1 MKRILSLCVAAAM
14 LATLFTAAPAFAAST
29 VLTASD
35 VKSFGANN
43 EILPSAAIPDE
54 VLVAS
59 CQAGWSGATT
69 FTDTDGTV
77 TTVPSLSGTTF
88 GNARNTVVA
97 FTLPAGTTSEGLK
110 SVKLSVTVKTIK
122 QVTANNRLAVYGHS
136 LSTPWAGTTITK
148 ETFGASSTVSIL
160 SEEEMPLLGLT
171 DAITA
176 GNQTADSSSNQTI
189 SLSSNKLLLYVRN
202 MIDAGMSELT
212 FQYAMSLG
220 GAWLYSLNT
229 TTEAY
234 KPTLELSFGSEAN
247 ASLNYV
253 CAGDSIGTKAL
264 SNTWL
269 NEQYSVS
276 EDDAPLSMEIG
287 DKLYVRRN
295 QGEIT
300 ITPETEQ
307 QAFDIEYI
315 ESSYRTIVV
324 KTASDTGVTLAEDIL
339 IENIPAFTSYTY
351 TGAYDLILQ
360 HQGTYY
366 GFSKDD
372 TVFTIDVTQ
381 GENIITLVYKESV
394 VTESEIIAQE
404 GAACWFGD
412 PRSLRYENTEMGI
425 DATYIGYID
434 VHGAIKAT
442 QYDHTTDTV
451 SEVLI
456 RSNFQPDDHNS
467 PTWLALPDGRI
478 MVFYSRHTDEARF
491 FYRVSAKAG
500 DITTLGEEKI
510 LAMANNTTYPNPYI
524 LSSDPNHIY
533 LCWRGINWHPTIG
546 RLTMPDA
553 NGDCTFDWGPK
564 QIVSSTIQGSGCRPY
579 AKYTSDGES
588 KIYMTYSATHPD
600 NVNPTCIYFS
610 YIDITDLTVRDING
624 AVKASLDSA
633 PFTVTGYETDTA
645 YVVDDSTTSQR
656 GWVWDIALDGT
667 KPVIAMVRIS
677 SDKQQHDYYCATYN
691 EGVWTKT
698 HLADAGK
705 YFHQTRGVEQC
716 YSGGMSINHANPR
729 EIYGS
734 EPVDGIY
741 GEVYEIAK
749 YTLSED
755 YSAVETTEY
764 ITQNSQKNNV
774 RPVYT
779 INARQ
784 DGEMALTWMRGDYY
798 YWIVNSTYKMGFP
811 TSMMTNTTLPRESNP
826 DTSSDR
832 VFGDALKYDFAG
844 EGKTLEASVPEGSF
858 TASFY
863 VYFDSTYASGTV
875 FKAGNVSLGVERTTA
890 DNTGDTFG
898 YGDLATVIPY
908 VEIGTERYYSV
919 NRLSDSDWMQS
930 YGSTTS
936 GAKGT
941 DNMGWINYT
950 IVYDAAEGALR
961 TYVNGLIDQYIE
973 TTAANASGDVAM
985 GEISGSMAST
995 YLYSSALSQDA
1006 VKAIA
1011 AQTDLDAIIETS
1023 AYEVLTL
1030 PTQTMRNLT
1039 LPETAEDGSEIVW
1052 QTENADVI
1060 SSSGVITRAAVDTQ
1074 VNLTA
1079 TINFPT
1085 IGEKVKDFTVTVLA
1099 RNSVEDDMYVHLA
1112 FEDADVYTENG
1123 ATYVRDLSGQGN
1135 DALICGSAQVQDGFL
1150 DLTQNVATA
1159 FETNG
1164 YANITGDVLAGIYS
1178 YSVMTKLNLS
1188 SITTQPRIYDIGTD
1202 NQHSMFCR
1210 ASAFGAGIKNS
1221 STQIESANTLPPT
1234 NEDIYV
1240 TVTYDASTKV
1250 TSIYLNETLVGSGV
1264 TITHV
1269 PYQLGT
1275 GYTRNYIGRTQWW
1288 DSAYAYENGDLVG
1301 KIYDFRMYTSALS
1314 ADDVSAIINNVLP
1327 AEPTVS
1333 VTENTLAISGTELC
1347 GSVSIGIEN
1356 SDAASAEVFLC
1367 AYNGDMLVSLERK
1380 TAAIAEG
1387 AAAVDFADVSIE
1399 GATSAK
1405 ILIWNTV
1412 ETVNPLFN
1420 ALTVF

>member
-1 MKRILSLCVAAAM
+1 MREKLLSAIMAALM
-14 LATLFTAAPAFAAST
+14 LASFLPCGVFAAET
-29 VLTASD
+29 VWSAAD
-35 VKSFGANN
+35 VKSFGAND
-43 EILPSAAIPDE
+43 EILPSASEPNR
-54 VLVAS
+54 VLVAAN
-59 CQAGWSGATT
+59 QAGWSGATT

-77 TTVPSLSGTTF
+77 TAVPSLSGSPF
-88 GNARNTVVA
+88 ANARNTVVA
-97 FTLPAGTTSEGLK
+97 FSVPEGTVSTDLAAAELA
-110 SVKLSVTVKTIK
+110 VTVSSVK
-122 QVTANNRLAVYGHS
+122 QVTSGNRLAVYGHS

-148 ETFGASSTVSIL
+148 ETFGASSAVSIL

-176 GNQTADSSSNQTI
+176 GSQTSEAVSGQTVTV
-189 SLSSNKLLLYVRN
+189 STKTLTAYVKSQ
-202 MIDAGMSELT
+202 IDAGAQEIT
-212 FQYAMSLG
+212 FQFATTLG
-220 GAWLYSLNT
+220 GTYLYSAASEYVPSL
-229 TTEAY
+229 
-234 KPTLELSFGSEAN
+234 TLTYASEAN

-253 CAGDSIGTKAL
+253 CGGVSIGTKAL
-264 SNTWL
+264 SSVYL
-269 NEQYSVS
+269 NEAYTLTAS
-276 EDDAPLSMEIG
+276 DAPLNYSAQGKYYYRQNGG
-287 DKLYVRRN
+287 DIV
-295 QGEIT
+295 
-300 ITPETEQ
+300 ITPTQ
-307 QAFDIEYI
+307 KNQVFDVEYTQ
-315 ESSYRTIVV
+315 YTIP
-324 KTASDTGVTLAEDIL
+324 E
-339 IENIPAFTSYTY
+339 SYT
-351 TGAYDLILQ
+351 
-360 HQGTYY
+360 
-366 GFSKDD
+366 
-372 TVFTIDVTQ
+372 VT
-381 GENIITLVYKESV
+381 
-394 VTESEIIAQE
+394 QE

-798 YWIVNSTYKMGFP
+798 YWIVNSTYPLGFP
-811 TSMMTNTTLPRESNP
+811 TSIMTSTPLPAIEASDFESV
-826 DTSSDR
+826 R
-832 VFGDALKYDFAG
+832 VFSDSNSYAPTDAVQLLGTAMQD
-844 EGKTLEASVPEGSF
+844 GSF
-858 TASFY
+858 TAVFT
-863 VYFDSTYASGTV
+863 VKIDETYASGTI
-875 FKAGNVSLGVERTTA
+875 FSAGDFTLGVERTTA

-941 DNMGWINYT
+941 DNMGEILYALT
-950 IVYDAAEGALR
+950 YDAQTGECE
-961 TYVNGLIDQYIE
+961 TYVNSLLDQHIE
-973 TTAANASGDVAM
+973 AEAALSAA
-985 GEISGSMAST
+985 GEISLGAFAGTVSDVS
-995 YLYSSALSQDA
+995 LYSKVLSQGEIRVIGEQA
-1006 VKAIA
+1006 LCNALV
-1011 AQTDLDAIIETS
+1011 
-1023 AYEVLTL
+1023 
-1030 PTQTMRNLT
+1030 
-1039 LPETAEDGSEIVW
+1039 LPEYTVKNLALPSAAEDGTAISW
-1052 QTENADVI
+1052 TTSDADVI
-1060 SSSGVITRAAVDTQ
+1060 TESGIINRQWNTRY
-1074 VNLTA
+1074 A
-1079 TINFPT
+1079 TLSAHMTFPALGSVT
-1085 IGEKVKDFTVTVLA
+1085 KDFKVAVLA
-1099 RNSVEDDMYVHLA
+1099 KRTAADSMYLHYE
-1112 FEDADVYTENG
+1112 FEDADVYEKDGN
-1123 ATYVRDLSGQGN
+1123 TYVADKTGLGN
-1135 DALICGSAQVQDGFL
+1135 DALLCGSAVISNGAL
-1150 DLTQNVATA
+1150 DLTANTTTG
-1159 FETNG
+1159 FSTNG
-1164 YANITGDVLAGIYS
+1164 YLNVTTPILEGLRS
-1178 YSVMTKLNLS
+1178 YSVVTKVNLAS
-1188 SITTQPRIYDIGTD
+1188 TANMPRIYDFGS
-1202 NQHSMFCR
+1202 NAQHSVFCR
-1210 ASAFGAGIKNS
+1210 ASALGAGIKNS
-1221 STQIESANTLPPT
+1221 NTLIENANTQLT
-1234 NEDIYV
+1234 AGTDTYV
-1240 TVTYDASTKV
+1240 TVTYDTDTKI
-1250 TSIYLNETLVGSGV
+1250 TSIYLNETLVGSGS
-1264 TITHV
+1264 TITHE
-1269 PYQLGT
+1269 PYQIGT
-1275 GYTRNYIGRTQWW
+1275 SARNYIGRTQWW
-1288 DSAYAYENGDLVG
+1288 DSNSDNSDMIGTID
-1301 KIYDFRMYTSALS
+1301 DFRIYSCALS
-1314 ADDVSAIINNVLP
+1314 PEGIALIVNGADEGAHNLPPQPTAPTIAPAFNGVNNVSVVKDADTYCVFMRADTGYDYLTQDFGFVIKKETGAP
-1327 AEPTVS
+1327 EQTYSGLIPNEQGVVGIVLSEFVRPRKVAGYVTYLVNETPQTVYS
-1333 VTENTLAISGTELC
+1333 DEVIIDPSQEYPVTDS
-1347 GSVSIGIEN
+1347 
-1356 SDAASAEVFLC
+1356 
-1367 AYNGDMLVSLERK
+1367 Y
-1380 TAAIAEG
+1380 
-1387 AAAVDFADVSIE
+1387 
-1399 GATSAK
+1399 
-1405 ILIWNTV
+1405 
-1412 ETVNPLFN
+1412 
-1420 ALTVF
+1420 